1 MHELAI
7 GRAVLD
13 AAVESA
19 AGRRVVL
26 ITLTVGALR
35 QVAPDSLAC
44 NFESL
49 ARGTLCEG
57 AHLEQRFS
65 PARLRCECG
74 EEWELE
80 DELTFRCPRC
90 DGAEVT
96 VLGGDELSIDSIEV
110 VDEEDE
116 EEERCTARQ

>member
-7 GRAVLD
+7 SRAILD
-13 AAVESA
+13 AAVESSE
-19 AGRRVVL
+19 GRRVVL

-35 QVAPDSLAC
+35 QVVPDSLAF

-49 ARGTLCEG
+49 ARGTLCED

-80 DELTFRCPRC
+80 DELSFRCRRC
-90 DGAEVT
+90 NGAEVT
-96 VLGGDELSIDSIEV
+96 VLGGDELSIESIEV
-110 VDEEDE
+110 VE
-116 EEERCTARQ
+116 EEEEEEPRTARQ